1 MSAIFTVRETR
12 GFLGLNLIAGNEA
25 ARELLAAI
33 DASEARVLRV
43 EVRLVPE
50 TFAERRL
57 VSIEGSGVLV
67 AYRTAVDTGEV
78 TP

>member
-33 DASEARVLRV
+33 DASAARVLRV
-43 EVRLVPE
+43 EVRLVSE
-50 TFAERRL
+50 TFAETRIA
-57 VSIEGSGVLV
+57 SIEGSGVLV
-67 AYRTAVDTGEV
+67 AYRAAADAGEV